1 MPSAREK
8 ALASFQKYRRYL
20 LADGNG
26 FATCISCGKV
36 GHVSRMDG
44 GHYESRKNKAT
55 ELEPDN
61 VWPQCKY
68 CNCTLSGNHV
78 AYRNNLL
85 SRIGLNRLERLE
97 NMVMASK
104 GSKEAMESLS
114 EVDRKAITTKKRD
127 KEYLEIARKYD
138 KLAKELAKE
147 KLINA

>member
-68 CNCTLSGNHV
+68 CNGPLAGNHV

-85 SRIGLNRLERLE
+85 SRMRLE

-104 GSKEAMESLS
+104 GSEEAMERLS

>member
-20 LADGNG
+20 LADRNG

-55 ELEPDN
+55 ELESDN
-61 VWPQCKY
+61 VWRP
-68 CNCTLSGNHV
+68 LAGNHV

-104 GSKEAMESLS
+104 GSEEAMERLS
-114 EVDRKAITTKKRD
+114 ELDRVSITTKKRD
-127 KEYLEIARKYD
+127 KDYLELARKYD